1 MAAKLDE
8 RDRCYLRLAVD
19 LSCGFVHDERRW
31 PFAALLVV
39 DDQIV
44 GQGVNRVVELHDAT
58 AHAEVLALRAAG
70 GRLGR
75 YHFEDG
81 VLYASSEP
89 CPMCLTA
96 CYWACLPRV
105 VFGATSRD
113 VAAHGLQDLQFYA
126 ELARPAAQR
135 SIREDGGDGDLRRD
149 ATAILHDW
157 ARRFRPRPGQ
167 EG

>member
-8 RDRCYLRLAVD
+8 CDRLYLRLAVD

-58 AHAEVLALRAAG
+58 AHAEVLALRSAG
-70 GRLGR
+70 ARLGR

-105 VFGATSRD
+105 VFGATSHD

-126 ELARPAAQR
+126 ELARPAARR
-135 SIREDGGDGDLRRD
+135 SIREDGGDGDLRQD

-157 ARRFRPRPGQ
+157 ARCFRPRPGQ

>member
-1 MAAKLDE
+1 MTARLDD
-8 RDRCYLRLAVD
+8 RDRRYLRLAVD
-19 LSCGFVHDERRW
+19 LSRGFVQDGRRW
-31 PFAALLVV
+31 PFAALAMV

-70 GRLGR
+70 ARLGR

-81 VLYASSEP
+81 VLYASSER

-105 VFGATSRD
+105 VFGATSHD
-113 VAAHGLQDLQFYA
+113 VAACGLRDLQLYA
-126 ELARPAAQR
+126 ELSRPAGRR
-135 SIREDGGDGDLRRD
+135 SIREDGGDGDLRQD
-149 ATAILHDW
+149 ATAILQDW
-157 ARRFRPRPGQ
+157 ALRFQSAPGQ